1 MGRKVARESAMKI
14 IFQMEV
20 NNDFSLDTIDVYFDN
35 NETTEDEK
43 KYIREAVKT
52 IIDNIEVIDKSI
64 EKYSQGWKINRMP
77 KVDLAIVRVAV
88 YEILYREDI
97 PIQVSINEALEISK
111 KYSSEESSK
120 FINGLLGGFVRELN

>member
-20 NNDFSLDTIDVYFDN
+20 NNDFSLDTIDLYFDN
-35 NETTEDEK
+35 NETAEDEK

-52 IIDNIEVIDKSI
+52 IVDNIEAIDKSI

-88 YEILYREDI
+88 YEILHREDI